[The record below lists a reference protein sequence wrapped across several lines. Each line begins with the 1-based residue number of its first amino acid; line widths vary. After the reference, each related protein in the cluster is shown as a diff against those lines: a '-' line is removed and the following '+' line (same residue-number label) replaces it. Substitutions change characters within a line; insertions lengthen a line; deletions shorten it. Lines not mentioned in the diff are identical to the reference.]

1 MSLLRSPE
9 RCREKNLQ
17 IQITDGKEAGFEEQ
31 VCLDQWGQ
39 SIGGLQ
45 DARGNVQCAQEER
58 DIDRKGGLRVIV

>member
-1 MSLLRSPE
+1 M
-9 RCREKNLQ
+9 
-17 IQITDGKEAGFEEQ
+17 GKEEGFEEQ